1 MDALI
6 QEFITQRP
14 IALVGATNDP
24 AKYGNVILKNLR
36 GRGWPVFA
44 INPKATMIDGEAAY
58 PNLAALPKKPELVV
72 FVVPPA
78 IGIKV
83 LDEVKTLD
91 IDRVWLQ
98 PGAESPEILARAAE
112 LGLRVVHDACIMVL
126 AARIG
131 A

>member
-6 QEFITQRP
+6 QEFIIQRP

-44 INPKATMIDGEAAY
+44 INPKATTIDGEPAY

-83 LDEVKTLD
+83 LDEVKALG